1 MRDVMTREV
10 LLSAFISPPQIV
22 DEQDNRLLVRGNIEA
37 SPDSYIQVSWD
48 RYFTDLSQGSFR
60 DYVGPGENE
69 RVWRSR
75 AWHFVFKNANFV
87 GRLFAR
93 PEARILD
100 LGCSSGFLRR
110 MIEGNASP
118 ADRHKFF
125 YWGVDVRE
133 ENLKRA
139 LRSPDDLEWGGDGTF
154 MPSLFMQ
161 QDLKFPL
168 PFKSGFFDLVV
179 NFEMIKYLPIDQ
191 GAALL
196 AESRRVVKDDGA
208 LYLSTTDYAELKH
221 QGLENFMRS
230 LSPDQVAKMV
240 EDAGFNVVERF
251 GSQVRFAKL
260 AKLLNED
267 QRRLANAL
275 LRVHPPELV
284 AAILGPL
291 FPQHADQVTFQA
303 TPKVAKSDQ
312 KGA

>member
-1 MRDVMTREV
+1 MHEV
-10 LLSAFISPPQIV
+10 LLSAFVAPPEIV
-22 DEQDNRLLVRGNIEA
+22 DAQDNRVLVRGRVEA
-37 SPDSYIQVSWD
+37 SADSYVQVSWD
-48 RYFTDLSQGSFR
+48 RYFADLSQGSFR
-60 DYVGPGENE
+60 DYIGTGENE

-75 AWHFVFKNANFV
+75 AWHFAFKNANFV
-87 GRLFAR
+87 SRLFAR

-118 ADRHKFF
+118 ADPNTFF

-133 ENLKRA
+133 DNLRRA
-139 LRSPDDLEWGGDGTF
+139 LRSPGDLEWGGTGTF
-154 MPSLFMQ
+154 MPSLFLQ
-161 QDLKFPL
+161 HDLKFPL

-221 QGLENFMRS
+221 QGLETYMRA
-230 LSPDQVAKMV
+230 LSPDQVAKMI
-240 EDAGFNVVERF
+240 EDAGFKVVERF

-303 TPKVAKSDQ
+303 VPKAASSGQ
-312 KGA
+312 NGA

>member
-1 MRDVMTREV
+1 MTHEI
-10 LLSAFISPPQIV
+10 LLSAFVTPPNVV
-22 DEQDNRLLVRGNIEA
+22 DEQDNRLLVQGKVDIA
-37 SPDSYIQVSWD
+37 DSYTQVSWD
-48 RYFTDLSQGSFR
+48 RYFADLSQGSFR
-60 DYVGPGENE
+60 DYVGKGENE

-87 GRLFAR
+87 QRLFAR

-118 ADRHKFF
+118 ADANKFF
-125 YWGVDVRE
+125 YWGVDVRA

-139 LRSPDDLEWGGDGTF
+139 LRSPGDLEWGGDGAF
-154 MPSLFMQ
+154 MPSLFLQ
-161 QDLKFPL
+161 HDLKYPL

-179 NFEMIKYLPIDQ
+179 NFEMIKYLPIEQ

-196 AESRRVVKDDGA
+196 AESRRVVKDEGT
-208 LYLSTTDYAELKH
+208 LYLSTTDYAELAH

-230 LSPDQVAKMV
+230 LPPDAVAKMV
-240 EDAGFNVVERF
+240 EDAGFSVAERF
-251 GSQVRFAKL
+251 GSQVRFSKL
-260 AKLLNED
+260 AQGLNED

-291 FPQHADQVTFQA
+291 FPQLADQVTFRA
-303 TPKVAKSDQ
+303 VPKPASSGQ